1 MLLAALATTK
11 GGMRVKRMLFLAA
24 VAVLAFAGVAY
35 AAGSITGTSIKDST
49 ITGKDVKNRSLT
61 AKDFSGSVR
70 GARGATGSQ
79 GPQGPAGP
87 AGPAGALGLQV
98 IEARRVV
105 QPGEVAG
112 PQAFCPSG
120 KNPVGTGFY
129 AGITDVG
136 FVQTFGSS
144 VGAGYV
150 NNSSIPIETKVQAI
164 CAGGGA
170 VAASASS
177 RTQAARKFATALAK
191 LR

>member
-1 MLLAALATTK
+1 
-11 GGMRVKRMLFLAA
+11 MRRMLFLAA

-61 AKDFSGSVR
+61 AQDFRGSVR

-79 GPQGPAGP
+79 GPQGVAGPAGP

-98 IEARRVV
+98 VEARRVV
-105 QPGEVAG
+105 LPGEVAG

-144 VGAGYV
+144 VGAGYI
-150 NNSSIPIETKVQAI
+150 NNSSIAVETKVQAI

-177 RTQAARKFATALAK
+177 RTQAARKFAAALAK